1 MLPLFVLAHFGHHI
15 VGAMLRPLMPMIRT
29 DLDLSYTQVGVVL
42 SAFAITAG
50 ISQLPAGWL
59 ADRIGARIV
68 VTVGITG
75 VALAGLLIGLSQGY
89 WMLIICLVLA
99 ALLGGGYHPASIAAI
114 SSSIAPERRGRA
126 FGLHLIGGSSTF
138 WIIPLIAA
146 PIALAWGWR
155 SAYTTLSIPAIILGI
170 VLYILLGKR
179 MRAEE
184 SRKQARITDIPVKA
198 EKVNWRYLA
207 PFIIMSVATG
217 TMVQSSG
224 AYLALYA
231 VDHYGLA
238 EAAAAMLVAITPAV
252 GMFAAPVGGYLSDRY
267 GRIRILL
274 IVSFAAVPLIYLL
287 GVAPNIPVLVVIMV
301 AIGIVSNTRMP
312 TSEAFIVGHTPEH
325 RRSTLLGVYYFAG
338 AEVAGLLTPLMGYL
352 IDRLGFYQAFTIISI
367 SLAVIVVVCAVF
379 LRGAREQKVDE

>member
-1 MLPLFVLAHFGHHI
+1 MLPLFMLAHFGHHI

-42 SAFAITAG
+42 SAFAITGG
-50 ISQLPAGWL
+50 ISQLPSGWL
-59 ADRIGARIV
+59 ADRIGVRIV
-68 VTVGITG
+68 VTAGIAG

-89 WMLIICLVLA
+89 WMLILFLVLA
-99 ALLGGGYHPASIAAI
+99 AILGGGYHPASTAAI

-126 FGLHLIGGSSTF
+126 LGLHLIGGSSTF

-146 PIALAWGWR
+146 PIAAVWGWR
-155 SAYTTLSIPAIILGI
+155 SAYMTLSIPAIILGI

-184 SRKQARITDIPVKA
+184 REKETGSLDIPAKA
-198 EKVNWRYLA
+198 EKVKWRYLA
-207 PFIIMSVATG
+207 PFIIMSVSTG

-231 VDHYGLA
+231 VDNYGLA

-252 GMFAAPVGGYLSDRY
+252 GMFAAPVGGYLSDRL
-267 GRIRILL
+267 GRIRILTV
-274 IVSFAAVPLIYLL
+274 VSFAAAPLIYLL
-287 GVAPNIPVLVVIMV
+287 GVAPNISVLVVIML
-301 AIGIVSNTRMP
+301 AIGVVSNTRMP
-312 TSEAFIVGHTPEH
+312 TSEAYIVGHAPKH

-338 AEVAGLLTPLMGYL
+338 AEVAGLLTPLMGNL

-379 LRGAREQKVDE
+379 LRGAKEE